1 LFGEENTPMEQ
12 QPNTSGS
19 FDWSSVAPKSV
30 APNAEH
36 YQLALHEY
44 NAGRS
49 FPEIV
54 TRLQEQGLSS
64 ELTPE
69 VTTAVA
75 KDRAFYLYSAGKSR
89 AEVASVLFARGLSR
103 VDAKQ
108 IAAAVDQSRER
119 AFASAGMGK
128 WQIRSLVTGGVC
140 LMAGLVLYSL
150 VRLGV
155 MLVPGELVAV
165 LLGAGLLL
173 SAYGGVYVVF
183 RVRSL

>member
-1 LFGEENTPMEQ
+1 MDQ
-12 QPNTSGS
+12 QPNASDT

-49 FPEIV
+49 FSEIV
-54 TRLQEQGLSS
+54 TLLEDQGLSS

-75 KDRAFYLYSAGKSR
+75 KNRAFYLYSAGKSR
-89 AEVASVLFARGLSR
+89 AEVASILLARGLNT
-103 VDAKQ
+103 VAAKH
-108 IAAAVDQSRER
+108 IAAEVDRSRES

-128 WQIRSLVTGGVC
+128 WQTRSLVTGGVC
-140 LMAGLVLYSL
+140 LMAGLALYYL
-150 VRLGV
+150 ARLGV
-155 MLVPGELVAV
+155 MLVPGELIAG

-173 SAYGGVYVVF
+173 SVYGGIYVVF
-183 RVRSL
+183 RVRSI